1 MKKFI
6 RNIGDKVVVIQAE
19 NELEM
24 QVENLFSIF
33 ETIETEKWVEGFS
46 IQIGWSRFI
55 VSIKGKEYHILSP
68 DYSKNPFEDDTEDLT
83 LALWVQLEQV
93 HFLRKLNINNG
104 ETVRF
109 SDKVVVAKNILEVD
123 SIYLQRSSN
132 CEQGDSGWYI
142 GAVNEEDDTEE
153 LEAFYAYQLLKIR
166 PSLIQVL
173 ALPYEYMAVFE
184 KDEVQAVLNENDE
197 DVFN

>member
-1 MKKFI
+1 LKKFI
-6 RNIGDKVVVIQAE
+6 RNIGDKVVVVQAE
-19 NELEM
+19 HELKM
-24 QVENLFSIF
+24 QVESLFRIF
-33 ETIETEKWVEGFS
+33 ETIEREKWTDGFS
-46 IQIGWSRFI
+46 IQIGWSNFI
-55 VSIKGKEYHILSP
+55 VSVKNEEYYILSP
-68 DYSKNPFEDDTEDLT
+68 DYSGNPFEDYTEDLT
-83 LALWVQLEQV
+83 LALWAQLEQV

-123 SIYLQRSSN
+123 SIYLQRSSD

>member
-6 RNIGDKVVVIQAE
+6 RNIGDKVVVVQAE
-19 NELEM
+19 HELKM
-24 QVENLFSIF
+24 QVESLFRIF
-33 ETIETEKWVEGFS
+33 ETIEREKWTDGFS
-46 IQIGWSRFI
+46 IQIGWSNFI
-55 VSIKGKEYHILSP
+55 VSVKNEEYYILSP
-68 DYSKNPFEDDTEDLT
+68 DYSGNPFEDYTEDLT
-83 LALWVQLEQV
+83 LALWAQLEQV

-123 SIYLQRSSN
+123 SIYLQRSSD

>member
-1 MKKFI
+1 LKKFVK
-6 RNIGDKVVVIQAE
+6 NISGKVFVIQAE

-55 VSIKGKEYHILSP
+55 VSIKGEEYHILSP

-123 SIYLQRSSN
+123 SIYLQRSSD

-153 LEAFYAYQLLKIR
+153 LETFYAYQLLKIR

>member
-6 RNIGDKVVVIQAE
+6 RNIGDKVVVVQAE
-19 NELEM
+19 HELKM
-24 QVENLFSIF
+24 QVESLFRIF
-33 ETIETEKWVEGFS
+33 ETIEREKWTDGFS
-46 IQIGWSRFI
+46 IQIGWSNFI
-55 VSIKGKEYHILSP
+55 VSVKNEEYYILSP
-68 DYSKNPFEDDTEDLT
+68 DYSGNPFEDDTEDLT
-83 LALWVQLEQV
+83 LALWAQLEQV

-123 SIYLQRSSN
+123 SIYLQRSSD